1 MCFRCKILWYLNLAG
16 LKPTMKTTELNR
28 TQRLPEKDIPCDD
41 AAAELEAVGE
51 GGGAGDDLHC
61 DWDRWGQS
69 GLTS

>member
-1 MCFRCKILWYLNLAG
+1 
-16 LKPTMKTTELNR
+16 MKTTELNR

-51 GGGAGDDLHC
+51 DEGAGDDLHC
-61 DWDRWGQS
+61 DWDRWEQS